1 MELVKILYKSCLYMD
16 VDLSTAFF
24 HVSDEPISDDP
35 HVSACAMWEG
45 CLASIAEV
53 YTSDLAEGARESSDV
68 QGPGA
73 PELTRRF
80 SLPSM
85 TTEVQRVVPEAPAPA
100 EPDSA
105 CPDKEELHRRAS
117 AQSRVHAEAAPGALA
132 ESLDDGV
139 LLATFFRSR
148 NTDITALVRG
158 GKIPAT
164 VVALNLIFKC
174 FYRPKR
180 AGFRIFFGAMF
191 CSIVVGVCT
200 QPFLRMAVGKS
211 PFGDLPREQ
220 AYRGYLAW
228 AQFPGIFILWYF
240 NIAPILWYYSKLKL
254 ARQLHAMIAGRVH
267 SYTCGG
273 GLRLAWN
280 AGVHDGRDAGGS
292 LRLDMRSY
300 EDVAAWAALRQV
312 LHGGNFGPVC
322 IPLPLSR
329 LRHALR
335 APCTD
340 RSVCDQSFE
349 RSFLTQCGL
358 RAAPTGR
365 SSTESSNCTAAL
377 SSLCSSRSLRSR
389 RSAPSTPPPP
399 LPVLTGQVS
408 SLPSY

>member
-35 HVSACAMWEG
+35 HVPACAMWEG

-53 YTSDLAEGARESSDV
+53 YTSDLAEGAREPSDV

-164 VVALNLIFKC
+164 VVALNLAVSL
-174 FYRPKR
+174 RGVSDRWTHGLGAMPR
-180 AGFRIFFGAMF
+180 DERIAAMGVSWWLVIVAFGALHTLAKPSLGFYGATKRLEEPSTRRLALGSTLAVAM
-191 CSIVVGVCT
+191 VG
-200 QPFLRMAVGKS
+200 F
-211 PFGDLPREQ
+211 
-220 AYRGYLAW
+220 
-228 AQFPGIFILWYF
+228 
-240 NIAPILWYYSKLKL
+240 
-254 ARQLHAMIAGRVH
+254 IAGALP
-267 SYTCGG
+267 G
-273 GLRLAWN
+273 GLPA
-280 AGVHDGRDAGGS
+280 
-292 LRLDMRSY
+292 
-300 EDVAAWAALRQV
+300 
-312 LHGGNFGPVC
+312 
-322 IPLPLSR
+322 
-329 LRHALR
+329 
-335 APCTD
+335 
-340 RSVCDQSFE
+340 
-349 RSFLTQCGL
+349 
-358 RAAPTGR
+358 
-365 SSTESSNCTAAL
+365 
-377 SSLCSSRSLRSR
+377 
-389 RSAPSTPPPP
+389 
-399 LPVLTGQVS
+399 
-408 SLPSY
+408 

>member
-220 AYRGYLAW
+220 AYPRVPCVGAVSR
-228 AQFPGIFILWYF
+228 ASSSICYF
-240 NIAPILWYYSKLKL
+240 NICPDTLVLLQAQ
-254 ARQLHAMIAGRVH
+254 ARAAATRHDSRPRAQLHVRRRPAAGLECR
-267 SYTCGG
+267 C
-273 GLRLAWN
+273 
-280 AGVHDGRDAGGS
+280 
-292 LRLDMRSY
+292 
-300 EDVAAWAALRQV
+300 
-312 LHGGNFGPVC
+312 
-322 IPLPLSR
+322 
-329 LRHALR
+329 
-335 APCTD
+335 
-340 RSVCDQSFE
+340 
-349 RSFLTQCGL
+349 
-358 RAAPTGR
+358 
-365 SSTESSNCTAAL
+365 
-377 SSLCSSRSLRSR
+377 SR
-389 RSAPSTPPPP
+389 RPRRGGVAPPGHAQLRGRGSVGGAAAGFTRR
-399 LPVLTGQVS
+399 
-408 SLPSY
+408 